1 MLPYAKKVETQDEKD
16 QSSLGKRKADDDS
29 QTLENGNGT
38 GKGNKRQN
46 SNGPGYAGFLKEQ
59 RQKQQYSELLEKY
72 LTQSQ
77 ITFADMG
84 GIEAV
89 LKELKETLEW
99 PLKYKSIFDFL
110 GVKPAKGILISGP
123 PGTGK
128 TQLSLAIAGQYP
140 DVPFYKMNAP
150 EIVSR
155 LSGQSEEN
163 IRNIFEAVRRGPL
176 PAIIFIDELDS
187 IAGRR
192 EEAVKDM
199 EVRIVAQIAS
209 CLDEINN

>member
-1 MLPYAKKVETQDEKD
+1 
-16 QSSLGKRKADDDS
+16 
-29 QTLENGNGT
+29 
-38 GKGNKRQN
+38 
-46 SNGPGYAGFLKEQ
+46 
-59 RQKQQYSELLEKY
+59 
-72 LTQSQ
+72 
-77 ITFADMG
+77 
-84 GIEAV
+84 
-89 LKELKETLEW
+89 
-99 PLKYKSIFDFL
+99 
-110 GVKPAKGILISGP
+110 
-123 PGTGK
+123 
-128 TQLSLAIAGQYP
+128 
-140 DVPFYKMNAP
+140 MNAP